1 MPNTSLGLPY
11 PTNASSVSVPSD
23 LAALANATDALVGA
37 AGVVTTKG
45 DLISRT
51 ASVNQRLGVGTN
63 GSVLT
68 ADSTAATG
76 LAWSSLSG
84 AAWTP
89 IAYTKLTSATA
100 TVTFSSISAGYT
112 DLQARYM
119 VRGSAAASTVT
130 LRITHNGLS
139 SGYVWVKS
147 ENTRTAGTVTRG
159 TSAAFTASIAIPA
172 SSFEASQFAKGIID
186 IPFYTIG
193 SKRGFFGMQ
202 GYADTTAGLGGTQSW
217 GGENSNTT
225 ALSSLTF
232 ALSSGNF
239 VSDCTF
245 ALYGLLKV

>member
-11 PTNASSVSVPSD
+11 PTNASAVSVPSD

-45 DLISRT
+45 DIISRT
-51 ASVNQRLGVGTN
+51 VSVNQRLGVGTDA
-63 GSVLT
+63 SVLI

-76 LAWSSLSG
+76 LAWGSLSG

-147 ENTRTAGTVTRG
+147 ENTRTAGTVSRG
-159 TSAAFTASIAIPA
+159 TSAAFTASITMPA

-202 GYADTTAGLGGTQSW
+202 GYYNTAGVGGTQSW

-245 ALYGLLKV
+245 ALYGLLKA